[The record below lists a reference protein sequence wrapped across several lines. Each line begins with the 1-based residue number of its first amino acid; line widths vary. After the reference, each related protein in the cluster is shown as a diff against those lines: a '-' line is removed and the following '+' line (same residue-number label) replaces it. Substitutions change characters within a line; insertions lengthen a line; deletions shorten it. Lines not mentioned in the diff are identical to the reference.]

1 MTVSRSSG
9 ACFREELMPDSPA
22 FWLLFAGYTILWLV
36 IGGYVFTLNRRQRDL
51 ERELDLLRDQL
62 RSSGE

>member
-1 MTVSRSSG
+1 
-9 ACFREELMPDSPA
+9 MPDSPA